1 MLQSLFP
8 KENLNTTTLNPIST
22 RKLKSVPDPD
32 PTRYNHTLTRTK
44 PTFGSGMYTSSTQ
57 KWEMCY
63 YKSDLNV
70 QILLKSAVKMRE
82 MPFQRHKFQKF
93 PEGGMPPG
101 PPQLDAPL
109 SRTCTQ
115 LGAAYSS
122 FAPGGKLACYASV
135 SKAHMFCFLF
145 PPFCQL
151 LRSQFVRRHPDQFL
165 WRNIT
170 SQYSTVKNLMRKQ
183 K

>member
-93 PEGGMPPG
+93 PEGGMPPD
-101 PPQLDAPL
+101 PPSWTPPL
-109 SRTCTQ
+109 VVRVPSLGRHIQVSPQVVNWLVTPVYPRLTCFVSCSRHS
-115 LGAAYSS
+115 ASS
-122 FAPGGKLACYASV
+122 FVANSSDVIQISFSGGISPV
-135 SKAHMFCFLF
+135 ST
-145 PPFCQL
+145 
-151 LRSQFVRRHPDQFL
+151 LR
-165 WRNIT
+165 
-170 SQYSTVKNLMRKQ
+170 
-183 K
+183 